1 MMDFTGDSQSEQ
13 DDQTAF
19 GGPGLR
25 VPAKADSSSNGVP
38 SDPGGKPSRDFGAD
52 PHADFGATIGD
63 AHAIREG
70 SVSERPPSGNRP
82 PDPSYRDVTVQIG
95 DVIGGRY
102 EILQLLGEGGMGTVY
117 KARDTELDRLVG
129 LKIIRPD
136 LATNPEILQR
146 FKQEL
151 ILARQVT
158 HRNVIR
164 IFDLSQA
171 DGLKFITME
180 YLEGQD
186 LRAVLR
192 EKGKLTPQEAA
203 RVILQICRALEAAH
217 SEGVIHRDLK
227 PQNIMLDQKG
237 RAYVMD
243 FGIAR
248 SAYLPGMTQ
257 TGALVGTPE
266 YMSPE
271 QAKGEKLDER
281 SDLFSLGVILYELL
295 VGQSP
300 YYSDTPLAT
309 LWKRIQEKAKPL
321 SELDPTIPKS
331 LSDIIEKALEIDPR
345 NRFSSAHEFAL
356 SLESWLGPS
365 AESST
370 IFLPAPRT
378 TPYWKWATA
387 ALAVVVISALV
398 AFVLKNPSKP
408 KAAHAPVSVL
418 VADFTNH
425 TGDPIFDD
433 TLEPMFNVALEG
445 ASFVNAFSRGDAR
458 KLAQQ
463 LPHPTD
469 KLDEQ
474 PARLVAINQGISA
487 VITGELSRRGD
498 KYNLSATAL
507 DAVSGNV
514 IAKVEATAANK
525 DEVLLAIPKLAA
537 PIRKALGDTTPES
550 VQLNSTVGAFTAAS
564 LEAVHEYGVGEEL
577 AFAGKTQEALQA
589 YAKAAELDPNFARA
603 YAGES
608 AVAANLGQ
616 FEDSEKYAKLAMEHI
631 DRMTDHERYRVR
643 GLYYMGTSNWQKCV
657 EEYGEL
663 INRHPADNIAY
674 GNLAGCYVELRNFP
688 KALEV
693 SRRAVEI
700 APQVAQLRFNLSF
713 YSSYAGDFQTGEREA
728 RKIVQLM
735 PSHDAYLAL
744 AESQLGLGQ
753 LAQAAET
760 YHNLQKLSAIG
771 ASTAA
776 SGLADLAVYEG
787 RFSDAGRILESG
799 AAADLKAKRPENAA
813 NKYAALSRTHLLLG
827 QKQAALSAAEKALA
841 NSQAMQVK
849 FLAGQTFVEA
859 GEAAK
864 GEKLAATLAAEVQAE
879 PQAYAKIIEGDAALS
894 KGDARQAIKALTEAN
909 NLLDTWIGRFEL
921 GRAYLQAGLFVE
933 SDAEFEKCIKR
944 RGEALEILLNNVP
957 AYGYFPP
964 VYYYQGRAR
973 EGMNS
978 PGSRDSYRTYLSIRE
993 KAGDDHLLPEIR
1005 RRLGQ

>member
-1 MMDFTGDSQSEQ
+1 MDF
-13 DDQTAF
+13 
-19 GGPGLR
+19 
-25 VPAKADSSSNGVP
+25 V
-38 SDPGGKPSRDFGAD
+38 
-52 PHADFGATIGD
+52 
-63 AHAIREG
+63 
-70 SVSERPPSGNRP
+70 
-82 PDPSYRDVTVQIG
+82 
-95 DVIGGRY
+95 
-102 EILQLLGEGGMGTVY
+102 
-117 KARDTELDRLVG
+117 
-129 LKIIRPD
+129 
-136 LATNPEILQR
+136 
-146 FKQEL
+146 
-151 ILARQVT
+151 
-158 HRNVIR
+158 
-164 IFDLSQA
+164 
-171 DGLKFITME
+171 
-180 YLEGQD
+180 EGQD
-186 LRAVLR
+186 LRSVLL
-192 EKGKLTPQEAA
+192 EKSKLAPELAA
-203 RVILQICRALEAAH
+203 RIMLQICRALEAAH
-217 SEGVIHRDLK
+217 NEGVIHRDLK
-227 PQNIMLDQKG
+227 PQNVMLDASG
-237 RAYVMD
+237 RVYVMD

-248 SAYLPGMTQ
+248 SAHLPGMTQ
-257 TGALVGTPE
+257 TGVLIGTPE

-271 QAKGEKLDER
+271 QGRGDKLTER
-281 SDLFSLGVILYELL
+281 SDIFSLGIILYELL
-295 VGQSP
+295 VGKSP

-309 LWKRIQEKAKPL
+309 LWKRMQEKATPPIVV
-321 SELDPTIPKS
+321 DPTLPQA
-331 LSDIIEKALEIDPR
+331 LSSIVVKALEIEPEK
-345 NRFSSAHEFAL
+345 RFATAGEMAHQ
-356 SLESWLGPS
+356 LEIWLGPT
-365 AESST
+365 AGSST

-378 TPYWKWATA
+378 NAHWKWAAA
-387 ALAVVVISALV
+387 ALALLLVVGGIV
-398 AFVLKNPSKP
+398 FRLKGPQKP
-408 KAAHAPVSVL
+408 KAVHAPVSVL

-445 ASFVNAFSRGDAR
+445 ASFINAFNRGNAR
-458 KLAQQ
+458 KLAGQ
-463 LPHPTD
+463 LPHPAE

-474 PARLVAINQGISA
+474 PARLVAVNQGIGA

-498 KYNLSATAL
+498 KYSISATAL

-514 IAKVEATAANK
+514 IAKTEATAANK

-589 YAKAAELDPNFARA
+589 YAKAVELDPNFARA

-608 AVAANLGQ
+608 AVAANMGQ

-753 LAQAAET
+753 LAQAVET
-760 YHNLQKLSAIG
+760 YHNLEKLSAIG

-787 RFSDAGRILESG
+787 RFSDATRILESG

-813 NKYAALSRTHLLLG
+813 NKDVALSRVHLLLG
-827 QKQAALSAAEKALA
+827 RKQAALAAAEKALA
-841 NSQAMQVK
+841 KSSAMQVK

-894 KGDARQAIKALTEAN
+894 KGDTRQAIKALTEAN

-973 EGMNS
+973 EGVNS
-978 PGSRDSYRTYLSIRE
+978 TGSRDSYRTYLSIRE
-993 KAGDDHLLPEIR
+993 KAGEDPLLPEIR

>member
-1 MMDFTGDSQSEQ
+1 MDCRDC
-13 DDQTAF
+13 
-19 GGPGLR
+19 
-25 VPAKADSSSNGVP
+25 
-38 SDPGGKPSRDFGAD
+38 GKPLPRSEATFIGEERVQQPKQSPKQAEPLETFVPTKTPATPEDWTAPVTDSRIPLSSQGEFEPG
-52 PHADFGATIGD
+52 
-63 AHAIREG
+63 
-70 SVSERPPSGNRP
+70 
-82 PDPSYRDVTVQIG
+82 TVL
-95 DVIGGRY
+95 GGRY
-102 EILQLLGEGGMGTVY
+102 EILALLGQGGMGAVY
-117 KARDTELDRLVG
+117 KARDNELDRLVA
-129 LKIIRPD
+129 LKIIRPE
-136 LATNPEILQR
+136 LTTNPGILRR

-151 ILARQVT
+151 ILARQIT
-158 HRNVIR
+158 HRNVVR
-164 IFDLSQA
+164 IFDLGQA
-171 DGLKFITME
+171 DGFKFITME
-180 YLEGQD
+180 FLEGED
-186 LRAVLR
+186 LRAVLK
-192 EKGKLTPQEAA
+192 EKGKLPPDEAA
-203 RVILQICRALEAAH
+203 RIILQICRALEVAH
-217 SEGVIHRDLK
+217 GEGVVHRDLK
-227 PQNIMLDQKG
+227 PQNIMLDANG
-237 RAYVMD
+237 RAHVMD

-257 TGALVGTPE
+257 TGALIGTPE

-271 QAKGEKLDER
+271 QAKGEKVDER
-281 SDLFSLGVILYELL
+281 SDLFSLGVIFYEL
-295 VGQSP
+295 VTGQSP
-300 YYSDTPLAT
+300 FYSETPLAT
-309 LWKRIQEKAKPL
+309 LWKRMQEKAKPL
-321 SELDPTIPKS
+321 CEVDPSIPKP
-331 LSDIIEKALEIDPR
+331 LSDIVAKAMEIEPADRFASAGEMAQQLE
-345 NRFSSAHEFAL
+345 F
-356 SLESWLGPS
+356 WLDPS
-365 AESST
+365 AGRST
-370 IFLPAPRT
+370 IILPAPRT
-378 TPYWKWATA
+378 AAYWKWASA
-387 ALAVVVISALV
+387 ALVVLLLAAVI
-398 AFVLKNPSKP
+398 AFRLKGPPKP
-408 KAAHAPVSVL
+408 KVAHAPVSVL

-445 ASFVNAFSRGDAR
+445 ASFVNAFSRVDAR

-474 PARLVAINQGISA
+474 PARLVAVSQGIGA
-487 VITGELSRRGD
+487 VITGEVSRRGD
-498 KYNLSATAL
+498 KYSLSATAL

-514 IAKVEATAANK
+514 IAKTEATAANK

-564 LEAVHEYGVGEEL
+564 LEAVHEYGVAEKL
-577 AFAGKTQEALQA
+577 VFAGKMEEAQQSL
-589 YAKAAELDPNFARA
+589 AKAVELDPNFARA

-608 AVAANLGQ
+608 GVAANLGK

-643 GLYYMGTSNWQKCV
+643 SLYYMGTSNWQKCV

-663 INRHPADNIAY
+663 INHYPADNIAY
-674 GNLAGCYVELRNFP
+674 GNLSTCYAQLRNFP
-688 KALEV
+688 KALEA

-700 APQVAQLRFNLSF
+700 APQSAQERFSLSF
-713 YSSYAGDFQTGEREA
+713 ISSYAGDFQAGEREA
-728 RKIVQLM
+728 RKAVQLM
-735 PSHDAYLAL
+735 PSPDAYLAL
-744 AESQLGLGQ
+744 AEAQLGLGQ
-753 LAQAAET
+753 MSQATET
-760 YHNLQKLSAIG
+760 YHNLEKLSAIG

-787 RFSDAGRILESG
+787 RFSDAVRILESG

-813 NKYAALSRTHLLLG
+813 NKYAALSRIHLLLG
-827 QKQAALSAAEKALA
+827 QKQAALAAAEKSLA
-841 NSQAMQVK
+841 NSQVMQVK

-879 PQAYAKIIEGDAALS
+879 PQAYAKIIEGAAALS

-909 NLLDTWIGRFEL
+909 NLLDTWIGRFGL

-944 RGEALEILLNNVP
+944 RGEALEMLFNNVP

-978 PGSRDSYRTYLSIRE
+978 PGFRDSYRTYLSIRE
-993 KAGDDHLLPEIR
+993 KAGQDPLLPEIR

>member
-1 MMDFTGDSQSEQ
+1 MECPVCATPNSASATECGKCHTPLASPFPQETLNE
-13 DDQTAF
+13 
-19 GGPGLR
+19 GGA
-25 VPAKADSSSNGVP
+25 PADWSVAGSSKTSAAAAE
-38 SDPGGKPSRDFGAD
+38 SD
-52 PHADFGATIGD
+52 TVEIG
-63 AHAIREG
+63 
-70 SVSERPPSGNRP
+70 
-82 PDPSYRDVTVQIG
+82 TVLAA
-95 DVIGGRY
+95 RY
-102 EILQLLGEGGMGTVY
+102 EILKLLGQGGMGAVY
-117 KARDTELDRLVG
+117 KARDTELDRIVA
-129 LKIIRPD
+129 LKLIRPE
-136 LATNPEILQR
+136 LAKNPEVLRR

-158 HRNVIR
+158 HKNVIR
-164 IFDLSQA
+164 IFDLGQS
-171 DGLKFITME
+171 DGIKFITMDFV
-180 YLEGQD
+180 EGQD
-186 LRAVLR
+186 LRSVLLEKSKLAPEQAVR
-192 EKGKLTPQEAA
+192 
-203 RVILQICRALEAAH
+203 IMLQICRALEAAH
-217 SEGVIHRDLK
+217 NEGVIHRDLK
-227 PQNIMLDQKG
+227 PQNVMLDASG
-237 RAYVMD
+237 RVYVMD

-248 SAYLPGMTQ
+248 SAHLPGMTQ
-257 TGALVGTPE
+257 TGVLIGTPE

-271 QAKGEKLDER
+271 QGRGEKLTER
-281 SDLFSLGVILYELL
+281 SDIFSLGIIFYELL
-295 VGQSP
+295 IGKSP

-309 LWKRIQEKAKPL
+309 LWKRMQEKATPPIAV
-321 SELDPTIPKS
+321 DPTLPQA
-331 LSDIIEKALEIDPR
+331 LSTIVVKALEIEPEK
-345 NRFSSAHEFAL
+345 RFANAGEMAQQ
-356 SLESWLGPS
+356 LEIWLGPT
-365 AESST
+365 AGSST

-378 TPYWKWATA
+378 NAHWKWPAA
-387 ALAVVVISALV
+387 ALAILLVVGAL
-398 AFVLKNPSKP
+398 AFRLKGPQKP

-425 TGDPIFDD
+425 TGDPIFEN

-445 ASFVNAFSRGDAR
+445 ASFINAFNRGTAR
-458 KLAQQ
+458 KLAGQ
-463 LPHPTD
+463 LPHPAE

-474 PARLVAINQGISA
+474 PARLVAVNQGIGA

-498 KYNLSATAL
+498 RYSISATAL
-507 DAVSGNV
+507 DAVTGNV
-514 IAKVEATAANK
+514 IAKAEATAANK

-688 KALEV
+688 KALEAL
-693 SRRAVEI
+693 RRAVEI
-700 APQVAQLRFNLSF
+700 FPQDAQQRFALSF
-713 YSSYAGDFQTGEREA
+713 NSSYAGDFQTGEREA

-753 LAQAAET
+753 LAQAVET
-760 YHNLQKLSAIG
+760 YHNLEKLSAIG

-813 NKYAALSRTHLLLG
+813 NKDAALSRVHLLLG
-827 QKQAALSAAEKALA
+827 RKQAALAAAEKALA

-849 FLAGQTFVEA
+849 FLAGRTFVEA

-993 KAGDDHLLPEIR
+993 KAGEDPLLPEIR